1 MSPENNN
8 NLLGQRGVGTCGA
21 KLSSRT
27 EPRQLIPQLLSTCP
41 SDWLP
46 NHSALLDGGKRANS
60 AARGRKEEEKKKK
73 KLKNDFVTEG
83 GVGTISSRLFP
94 FRLVKATT

>member
-1 MSPENNN
+1 MSPDNNN
-8 NLLGQRGVGTCGA
+8 NLLGQRGAGVGTCGA

-46 NHSALLDGGKRANS
+46 NHSALLDGDKRANS
-60 AARGRKEEEKKKK
+60 AARGREEKKK